1 MTLEAG
7 DGDERFGQ
15 DFMTDLFG
23 RAQAA
28 KDAAL
33 DAQEDARMS
42 SDDAAILAELRR
54 LERMPLP
61 RWMRTE

>member
-1 MTLEAG
+1 
-7 DGDERFGQ
+7 
-15 DFMTDLFG
+15 MTDLFG